1 MKPPAV
7 VAVAAAIACTGGA
20 PCALFAQVAVPIAA
34 AASAP
39 AKARG
44 TLVIDTLWSQA
55 LGANKSLVVYL
66 PPSYAASPG
75 RRYPVA
81 YYLHG
86 ATGDETNWTRQGRLD
101 LVMDSLVAAG
111 GPEMIVAMPDGDPYS
126 FYATY
131 NLLLDAAG
139 CRRLMVPDTAS
150 AATVQRD
157 CVAWPH
163 YDDYVAYDVVKHVD
177 SRYRTVAR
185 REGRALAGL
194 SMGGY
199 GAITLAL
206 QYPAVFAA
214 AASHSGVLSPLAL
227 APEPFAR
234 RPQLRTAADS
244 ATSARLQARWAPIFR
259 VIFGTDS
266 AGWLSRDPAT
276 LARRLQAASRPLP
289 ALFADVGVADAYLP
303 HSRAFADAMQA
314 SAIPIAYRE
323 WPGTHT
329 WDYWR
334 AHVGESLSWI
344 GRQIGRSA
352 NR

>member
-1 MKPPAV
+1 
-7 VAVAAAIACTGGA
+7 
-20 PCALFAQVAVPIAA
+20 
-34 AASAP
+34 
-39 AKARG
+39 
-44 TLVIDTLWSQA
+44 
-55 LGANKSLVVYL
+55 
-66 PPSYAASPG
+66 
-75 RRYPVA
+75 
-81 YYLHG
+81 
-86 ATGDETNWTRQGRLD
+86 
-101 LVMDSLVAAG
+101 MDSLVAAG

-126 FYATY
+126 FYTTF

-163 YDDYVAYDVVKHVD
+163 YDDYVAYDVVRHVD
-177 SRYRTVAR
+177 SKFRTVAR

-206 QYPAVFAA
+206 QYPAIFAA
-214 AASHSGVLSPLAL
+214 AASHSGVLSPLIL
-227 APEPFAR
+227 APDPFAR
-234 RPQLRTAADS
+234 RTVPSTAADS
-244 ATSARLQARWAPIFR
+244 ATSARLQTRWAPLFR

-276 LARRLQAASRPLP
+276 LANRLKSAGRPLP

-303 HSRAFADAMQA
+303 HSRAFVAALQA

-323 WPGTHT
+323 WPGAHT

-334 AHVGESLSWI
+334 THVGESLSWI
-344 GRQIGRSA
+344 GRQIGSA
-352 NR
+352 VAAPPAR